1 MLRKVRRSVLKCI
14 ITSPSSQ
21 VSYRV
26 SERQIQQWRNFKADL
41 SLFEQRLNL
50 CFQELSYFIWLP
62 FPLKQIVV
70 GVSGMLLL
78 FLSFYVG
85 TFFTL
90 LVSEALLNAD
100 YCSLAG
106 IRHRVSV
113 SFCFCHDCSL
123 TCID

>member
-1 MLRKVRRSVLKCI
+1 MLPGAFLFHLAPISIKANSCGSVWDA
-14 ITSPSSQ
+14 SS
-21 VSYRV
+21 
-26 SERQIQQWRNFKADL
+26 
-41 SLFEQRLNL
+41 
-50 CFQELSYFIWLP
+50 
-62 FPLKQIVV
+62 
-70 GVSGMLLL
+70 

-100 YCSLAG
+100 YCSFAG